1 VATRRPR
8 TLSWPNGAS
17 SFMSSYI
24 WSFHMIMLYI
34 STKLYGPK
42 GVISSGALPDVRSPS
57 SSRRKST
64 LWVRGRDR
72 NMRGDTRDELE
83 SDKCKIESL
92 KLIKMHPF
100 CFAVSS
106 VAFEQGRVRL
116 DTSQLICI
124 YFCPRSA
131 EKDFLEESLTDPSD
145 TSSPCCGSG
154 LKGVHW
160 HQVLVS
166 WRP

>member
-1 VATRRPR
+1 
-8 TLSWPNGAS
+8 
-17 SFMSSYI
+17 
-24 WSFHMIMLYI
+24 
-34 STKLYGPK
+34 
-42 GVISSGALPDVRSPS
+42 
-57 SSRRKST
+57 
-64 LWVRGRDR
+64 
-72 NMRGDTRDELE
+72 MRGDTRDELA

-106 VAFEQGRVRL
+106 VAFKQGRVGL
-116 DTSQLICI
+116 DTSQLIFV
-124 YFCPRSA
+124 YFCPGSA
-131 EKDFLEESLTDPSD
+131 ETDFLEESLMDLSD
-145 TSSPCCGSG
+145 TSSPCCASG